1 MVATAGSDSK
11 SNSSYPVVGIQTKVL
26 VIITET
32 IKIMI
37 KIEFHQLKLFKNSF
51 YKNEQMKACS
61 V

>member
-11 SNSSYPVVGIQTKVL
+11 SNSSNPVVGIQTKVL

-37 KIEFHQLKLFKNSF
+37 KIEFHQLKLLKIAFIKMS
-51 YKNEQMKACS
+51 K
-61 V
+61 